1 LIGSG
6 SISHL
11 QAMEK
16 AESEYKKYKD
26 CAISDVKNDY
36 LETIRS
42 IENISTNYNKQSN
55 KQSVKLVMIFLS
67 NQFPA

>member
-1 LIGSG
+1 MIGNG

-16 AESEYKKYKD
+16 AEDEYKKYK
-26 CAISDVKNDY
+26 ARTISDVENDY

-42 IENISTNYNKQSN
+42 IENISTPK
-55 KQSVKLVMIFLS
+55 
-67 NQFPA
+67 